1 MPGLTNEHPPATHQ
15 GIIDQNASGSSNTTA
30 ITSSHADVYIIPDYT
45 ARGNTTVASTSTAQH
60 LLVLPFVPHPSSTT
74 NAYPVQPPPHYF
86 CSTNRASTPAYNE
99 PPPEYEASVNHQSY
113 INHGASFEPSSSHHG
128 MTPSC
133 SCLTQLTSVA
143 DDYGEYAKP
152 LGLVQFSRDFILKC
166 ACECMWDA
174 LNLAYSDCICYEVC
188 TGTCQGIP
196 TYNKCSSSFC
206 RHWQVAATAI
216 IRLSKEFMT
225 MEAQPRPHASQ
236 EATTT
241 ITIHNTVA

>member
-15 GIIDQNASGSSNTTA
+15 GIIDQNASAGTTA

-45 ARGNTTVASTSTAQH
+45 SNAGSSGGGRRNTSVASTTTGAPQH

-113 INHGASFEPSSSHHG
+113 INHGASFDSHHG
-128 MTPSC
+128 ITPSC

-143 DDYGEYAKP
+143 DDYGKNQ
-152 LGLVQFSRDFILKC
+152 L
-166 ACECMWDA
+166 
-174 LNLAYSDCICYEVC
+174 
-188 TGTCQGIP
+188 
-196 TYNKCSSSFC
+196 
-206 RHWQVAATAI
+206 
-216 IRLSKEFMT
+216 
-225 MEAQPRPHASQ
+225 
-236 EATTT
+236 
-241 ITIHNTVA
+241 